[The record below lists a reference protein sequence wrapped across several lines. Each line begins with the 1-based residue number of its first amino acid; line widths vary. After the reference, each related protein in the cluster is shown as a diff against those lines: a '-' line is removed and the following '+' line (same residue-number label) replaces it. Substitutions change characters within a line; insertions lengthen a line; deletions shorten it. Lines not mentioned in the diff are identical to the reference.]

1 MADYIID
8 RSRLEM
14 LSTEQIIKI
23 LEEDR
28 DDYTDEAI
36 QVFEDILMS
45 RGFDI
50 GQSIS
55 DNSIPG
61 QIRQTRKRP
70 SSSSWMVG
78 APRDAATVLN
88 RLLDELLDGKI
99 DPPTA
104 QAASNIVMG
113 ILRALEL
120 DYMSET
126 EGE

>member
-1 MADYIID
+1 MADYTID

-14 LSTEQIIKI
+14 LSNEQIIKA

-28 DDYTDEAI
+28 DDYTDQAI
-36 QVFEDILMS
+36 EVFEEILMS
-45 RGFDI
+45 RGVI
-50 GQSIS
+50 LESIS

-61 QIRQTRKRP
+61 QISRQRRRP
-70 SSSSWMVG
+70 ANSSWAVG
-78 APRDAATVLN
+78 TPRDAAAVLN
-88 RLLDELLDGKI
+88 SLLDELLNGKV